1 MIQHRRWKRPI
12 AERARHS
19 VRAVARRHY
28 LPIAAI
34 VLAVAACIA
43 FAPRALS
50 NAASIPASV
59 ATAAPAT
66 ASPAAPVVPGNWPL
80 FQMWDFYPQPYIEV
94 DVVQDQP
101 YAAIEQGTT
110 STCLITDQLMISGPV
125 QDESTFLSDVNDAA
139 TQAGL
144 SPSDSQNSGTG
155 GDVNEFVDLDATANV
170 GNDQSD
176 CSAAYL
182 TSVLKR
188 GRSGTSQPQW
198 VSGAA
203 GAMTSEVVFGL
214 VSQAVENFFTNV
226 NSANVWDGEIV
237 GGCLAGYAGN
247 VLSNF
252 AQGIAQPKDLASNTV
267 TCLSNALT
275 STGFTSGATWVAG
288 QIQNLLIATIP
299 TISEPTALAAPAVA
313 DVGLAAGPLE
323 AGEQAAQS
331 QLLTL
336 WDQANGL
343 PPA

>member
-1 MIQHRRWKRPI
+1 MVQHSHWKPLIPERPRSS
-12 AERARHS
+12 A
-19 VRAVARRHY
+19 RAVARRYY
-28 LPIAAI
+28 LSIAAI

-43 FAPRALS
+43 LAPRALS
-50 NAASIPASV
+50 NAASIPA
-59 ATAAPAT
+59 TAATGPV
-66 ASPAAPVVPGNWPL
+66 APVVPGNWPL

-155 GDVNEFVDLDATANV
+155 DVNEFVDLNATANV

-182 TSVLKR
+182 TSVLKQ
-188 GRSGTSQPQW
+188 GGSGTSRPQW
-198 VSGAA
+198 VRGAA

-214 VSQAVENFFTNV
+214 VSQAIENFFTNT
-226 NSANVWDGEIV
+226 NPTNVWDGEII

-247 VLSNF
+247 VLSNL
-252 AQGIAQPKDLASNTV
+252 AQGIAQPQDLASNTV

-275 STGFTSGATWVAG
+275 NTGFKSGATWIAG

-336 WDQANGL
+336 WQQATG
-343 PPA
+343 PS